1 MDGGGHK
8 TPEHGQKRAKVN
20 GEVVRTNATDGDKHE
35 VKEETDSAVDAAAS
49 ELEEWFAAARFGDLP
64 MLSKMARSDIINTQ
78 DSDGSTALFK
88 ATSRNRLEACTVLL
102 ASGADP
108 SIKTNSGETPLHM
121 AARWGYSELARL
133 LIDAGASAYDSSSTG
148 ETPFGLAKLNRKRKV
163 REIDQLLHVLA
174 ILACCLMRSLSI
186 TLPQVLAIIQGTA
199 DPAPKRLSTQGSS
212 VAAAVAPKAA
222 LSAESVDLEPS
233 TTSSPWGYCSIQ

>member
-133 LIDAGASAYDSSSTG
+133 LLDAGASAYDSSSTG

-163 REIDQLLHVLA
+163 
-174 ILACCLMRSLSI
+174 
-186 TLPQVLAIIQGTA
+186 LAIIQGTA
-199 DPAPKRLSTQGSS
+199 DLAPKRLSTQGSS